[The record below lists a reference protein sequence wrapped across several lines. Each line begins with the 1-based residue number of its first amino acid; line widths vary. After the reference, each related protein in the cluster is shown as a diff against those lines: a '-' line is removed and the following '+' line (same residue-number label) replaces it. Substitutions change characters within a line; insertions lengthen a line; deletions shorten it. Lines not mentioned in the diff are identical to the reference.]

1 VDIAAATADEVLA
14 QACDDP
20 ALDAIFHEG
29 GTLSRALPAFRFRP
43 QQLAMA
49 QAIAQA
55 IEHRGRLVA
64 EAGTGTGKTFA
75 YLVPAL
81 LYGGKV
87 IISTGTKTLQDQ
99 LFERDL
105 PLVRDA
111 LAAPVTVALLK
122 GRANYVCHYH
132 LERAAREDRLPSRD
146 DVRHLPKIIA
156 FARASERGDRAELAD
171 VPENASIWPLVTSTR
186 DNCLGQ
192 NCPHHADCF
201 VMKARKE
208 ALEADVVVVN
218 HHLFFAD
225 VMLRDEGVAELL
237 PNCNTVILDEAH
249 QLPDTATLFFG
260 EQVGAGQLADLARD
274 AEVAA
279 RTVARDVPDL
289 PDAAGELVPCVRKL
303 RLAAGDGGGKFSRDA
318 ALGRPGFAEALD
330 GLTAA
335 LDRLAAELGRFAE
348 RGEEIAQVATR
359 ADEAARQ
366 VARWRDG
373 EGASGEA
380 RKGGEH
386 TRVDFGGRHSSLSSE
401 SMVQGGTDAIP
412 DSPEH
417 RSAWIRWVDV
427 TAHGFQL
434 QASPLSVAPLM
445 RRHVDGSARAWIFTS
460 ATLAVGRDFSHYTSQ
475 LGLDEAKT
483 QAWNSPFDY
492 ASQGLL
498 YVPREL
504 PAPNSSEH
512 TDAVVDV
519 ALPLLEASE
528 GRAFLLFTTLR
539 ALAQARERLA
549 ESLRKR
555 GLDYPLLVQGE
566 GSRSELLVRF
576 RELGNAILLGSA
588 SFWEGVDVPGD
599 ALSLVV
605 IDKLPFAPPDDPL
618 LAARLDHLRSEGGNP
633 FMAWQ
638 LPQAVISLK
647 QGAGRLIR
655 TETDR
660 GVLAICDPRLT
671 DKPYG
676 RRIWQSLPPM
686 KRTREEGDCVAFLRA
701 LR

>member
-1 VDIAAATADEVLA
+1 VDVAASDAEIEQDDARHDDALEAIFREGGALA
-14 QACDDP
+14 Q
-20 ALDAIFHEG
+20 
-29 GTLSRALPAFRFRP
+29 ALPAFRFRS
-43 QQLAMA
+43 QQLEMA
-49 QAIAQA
+49 QAIARA
-55 IEHRGRLVA
+55 IATRTQLVA

-87 IISTGTKTLQDQ
+87 IVSTGTKTLQDQ

-146 DVRHLPKIIA
+146 DVRHLPRIVA
-156 FARASERGDRAELAD
+156 FARASQRGDRAELSD

-192 NCPHHADCF
+192 NCPYQSDCF

-208 ALEADVVVVN
+208 ALDADVVVVN

-260 EQVGAGQLADLARD
+260 EQVTSGQLTELARD
-274 AEVAA
+274 AEIAA
-279 RTVARDVPDL
+279 RTAARDVPDL
-289 PDAAGELVPCVRKL
+289 PDAAAELVPAVKRL
-303 RLAAGDGGGKFSRDA
+303 RLAAGDVTGKYARDV
-318 ALGRPGFAEALD
+318 ALARAGFAEALD
-330 GLTAA
+330 GLAAA
-335 LDRLAAELGRFAE
+335 LDRLATELAQFAE
-348 RGEEIAQVATR
+348 RGEEIAMAAAR

-366 VARWRDG
+366 VARWRD
-373 EGASGEA
+373 
-380 RKGGEH
+380 
-386 TRVDFGGRHSSLSSE
+386 SE
-401 SMVQGGTDAIP
+401 PLP
-412 DSPEH
+412 DSPDDAEG
-417 RSAWIRWVDV
+417 WIRWIDV
-427 TAHGFQL
+427 TPHGFQL

-445 RRHVDGSARAWIFTS
+445 KRQVEGSARAWIFTS
-460 ATLAVGRDFSHYTSQ
+460 ATLAVGRDFSHYTQQ
-475 LGLDEAKT
+475 LGLDTAST
-483 QAWNSPFDY
+483 QAWSSPFDY
-492 ASQGLL
+492 PAQALL
-498 YVPREL
+498 YVPRNL
-504 PAPNSSEH
+504 PPPNSPAH
-512 TDAVVDV
+512 TEAVVDA

-539 ALAQARERLA
+539 ALSQARERVTG
-549 ESLRKR
+549 ELRRR

-618 LAARLDHLRSEGGNP
+618 LAARLDHLKDQGGNP

-686 KRTREEGDCVAFLRA
+686 RRTREEADAVAFLAA
-701 LR
+701 LAKRG

>member
-1 VDIAAATADEVLA
+1 MELVAATQPDAAPVVPP
-14 QACDDP
+14 DDP
-20 ALDAIFHEG
+20 ALDAIFREG
-29 GTLSRALPAFRFRP
+29 GTLASMLPGFRFRP

-49 QAIAQA
+49 QAIARA
-55 IEHRGRLVA
+55 IATRGQLVD

-122 GRANYVCHYH
+122 GRANYICHYH

-171 VPENASIWPLVTSTR
+171 VPEHASIWPLVTSTR

-192 NCPHHADCF
+192 NCPHHGDCF
-201 VMKARKE
+201 VLKARRE
-208 ALEADVVVVN
+208 ALDADVVVVN

-225 VMLRDEGVAELL
+225 VMLRDEGVSELL

-260 EQVGAGQLADLARD
+260 EQVAAGQLAELARD
-274 AEVAA
+274 AEIAA
-279 RTVARDVPDL
+279 RTTARDVPDL
-289 PDAAGELVPCVRKL
+289 PDAASELTPAVRKL
-303 RLAAGDGGGKFSRDA
+303 RLAAGETPGKYTREI
-318 ALGRPGFAEALD
+318 ALARPGFPEALD
-330 GLTAA
+330 GLAAA
-335 LDRLAAELGRFAE
+335 LDQLTTELGHFAE
-348 RGEEIAQVATR
+348 RGEDLAQVANR
-359 ADEAARQ
+359 ANEAARQ

-373 EGASGEA
+373 
-380 RKGGEH
+380 R
-386 TRVDFGGRHSSLSSE
+386 
-401 SMVQGGTDAIP
+401 DAV
-412 DSPEH
+412 PEDPED
-417 RSAWIRWVDV
+417 AQEWIRWIDV
-427 TAHGFQL
+427 TPHGFQL
-434 QASPLSVAPLM
+434 QSSPLSVAPLM
-445 RRHVDGSARAWIFTS
+445 RRQVEGSARAWIFTS
-460 ATLAVGRDFSHYTSQ
+460 ATLAVARDFTHYTSQ
-475 LGLDEAKT
+475 LGLDHAAT
-483 QAWNSPFDY
+483 GAWDSPFDY
-492 ASQGLL
+492 ATQGLL
-498 YVPREL
+498 YVPRGL
-504 PAPNSSEH
+504 PPPNTPEH
-512 TDAVVDV
+512 TDAVVDA
-519 ALPLLEASE
+519 ALPLLRASG

-539 ALAQARERLA
+539 ALTQARERLSA
-549 ESLRKR
+549 ALMRE
-555 GLDYPLLVQGE
+555 GLPFPLLVQGE

-576 RELGNAILLGSA
+576 RELGNAVLLGSA

-599 ALSLVV
+599 ALTLVV

-618 LAARLDHLRSEGGNP
+618 LAARLDRLRAEGGNP

-638 LPQAVISLK
+638 LPQAAISLK

-686 KRTREEGDCVAFLRA
+686 RRTREEAEAVEFLA
-701 LR
+701 SLRR

>member
-1 VDIAAATADEVLA
+1 
-14 QACDDP
+14 
-20 ALDAIFHEG
+20 
-29 GTLSRALPAFRFRP
+29 
-43 QQLAMA
+43 MA
-49 QAIAQA
+49 QAIARTIA
-55 IEHRGRLVA
+55 ERGQLVA

-75 YLVPAL
+75 YVVPAL

-132 LERAAREDRLPSRD
+132 LERTARENLLPTRD
-146 DVRHLPKIIA
+146 DIRHLPKIIA

-171 VPENASIWPLVTSTR
+171 VPENAAIWPLVTSTR

-192 NCPHHADCF
+192 NCPHHAACF
-201 VMKARKE
+201 VLKARKD
-208 ALEADVVVVN
+208 ALDADIVVVN

-225 VMLRDEGVAELL
+225 VMLRDEGVSELL

-260 EQVGAGQLADLARD
+260 QQVTAGQLAELARD
-274 AEVAA
+274 AEIAA
-279 RTVARDVPDL
+279 RTTARDVPDL
-289 PDAAGELVPCVRKL
+289 PDAATDLAPAIRKL
-303 RLAAGDGGGKFSRDA
+303 RLAVGDLPGKLPRDA
-318 ALGRPGFAEALD
+318 ALARSGFTEALD
-330 GLTAA
+330 NLAA
-335 LDRLAAELGRFAE
+335 TLDRLASELSHFAE
-348 RGEEIAQVATR
+348 RGEELAQVANR
-359 ADEAARQ
+359 AGEAARL

-373 EGASGEA
+373 
-380 RKGGEH
+380 R
-386 TRVDFGGRHSSLSSE
+386 
-401 SMVQGGTDAIP
+401 DAIP
-412 DSPEH
+412 DTPEE
-417 RSAWIRWVDV
+417 AQEWIRWIDI
-427 TAHGFQL
+427 TPHGFAL

-445 RRHVDGSARAWIFTS
+445 RRQVEGSARAWIFTS
-460 ATLAVGRDFSHYTSQ
+460 ATLAVGRDFSHYASQ
-475 LGLDEAKT
+475 LGLEHAT
-483 QAWNSPFDY
+483 TGAWESPFDY
-492 ASQGLL
+492 AKQGLL
-498 YVPREL
+498 YVPRNL
-504 PAPNSSEH
+504 PAPNTPEH
-512 TDAVVDV
+512 TDAVVDA
-519 ALPLLEASE
+519 ALPLLSASG

-539 ALAQARERLA
+539 ALAHARERLA
-549 ESLRKR
+549 AAFARD
-555 GLDYPLLVQGE
+555 GLAFPLLVQGE

-576 RELGNAILLGSA
+576 RELGNAVLLGSS
-588 SFWEGVDVPGD
+588 SFWEGVDVPGN
-599 ALSLVV
+599 ALSLVI

-618 LAARLDHLRSEGGNP
+618 LAARLDRLRAEGGNP

-638 LPQAVISLK
+638 LPQAAIALK

-686 KRTREEGDCVAFLRA
+686 RRTREMAEAVAFLEEIARTGD
-701 LR
+701 RQD

>member
-1 VDIAAATADEVLA
+1 MDLATSDPEVEHADA
-14 QACDDP
+14 GHDD
-20 ALDAIFHEG
+20 ALDAIFGEG
-29 GTLSRALPAFRFRP
+29 GALSRALPGFRFRS
-43 QQLAMA
+43 QQLEMA
-49 QAIAQA
+49 QAIGRA
-55 IEHRGRLVA
+55 IASRTQLVA

-87 IISTGTKTLQDQ
+87 IVSTGTKTLQDQ

-146 DVRHLPKIIA
+146 DVRHLPRIVA
-156 FARASERGDRAELAD
+156 FARASQRGDRAELSD
-171 VPENASIWPLVTSTR
+171 VPEHASIWPLVTSTR

-192 NCPHHADCF
+192 NCPFHGDCF

-260 EQVGAGQLADLARD
+260 EQVTSGQLNELARD
-274 AEVAA
+274 AEIAA
-279 RTVARDVPDL
+279 RTAARDVPGL
-289 PDAAGELVPCVRKL
+289 PDAAAELGPAVKKL
-303 RLAAGDGGGKFSRDA
+303 RLAAGDVIGKYARDV
-318 ALGRPGFAEALD
+318 ALGRTGFAEALD
-330 GLTAA
+330 NLAA
-335 LDRLAAELGRFAE
+335 SLDRLATELAQFAE
-348 RGEEIAQVATR
+348 RGEEIATVAAR
-359 ADEAARQ
+359 ADEAARM

-373 EGASGEA
+373 A
-380 RKGGEH
+380 
-386 TRVDFGGRHSSLSSE
+386 
-401 SMVQGGTDAIP
+401 DAVP
-412 DSPEH
+412 DSPDD
-417 RSAWIRWVDV
+417 AAGWIRWVDV
-427 TAHGFQL
+427 TQHGFQL

-445 RRHVDGSARAWIFTS
+445 KRQVEGSARAWIFTS

-475 LGLDEAKT
+475 LGLDAAAT

-492 ASQGLL
+492 GAQALL
-498 YVPREL
+498 YVPRNL
-504 PAPNSSEH
+504 PAPNSPAH
-512 TDAVVDV
+512 TDAVVDA

-539 ALAQARERLA
+539 ALSQARERIGD
-549 ESLRKR
+549 ELRRR

-618 LAARLDHLRSEGGNP
+618 LAARLDRLKDQGGNP
-633 FMAWQ
+633 FMGWQ

-660 GVLAICDPRLT
+660 GLLAICDPRLT

-686 KRTREEGDCVAFLRA
+686 KRTREEREAVEFLKA
-701 LR
+701 LTKPD

>member
-1 VDIAAATADEVLA
+1 MDIAASDPDLEHDGGGN
-14 QACDDP
+14 DD
-20 ALDAIFHEG
+20 ALDAIFREG
-29 GTLSRALPAFRFRP
+29 GTLSRALPGFRFRS
-43 QQLAMA
+43 QQLEMA
-49 QAIAQA
+49 QAIARA
-55 IEHRGRLVA
+55 IDSRTQLVA

-87 IISTGTKTLQDQ
+87 IVSTGTKTLQDQ

-146 DVRHLPKIIA
+146 DVRHLPKIVA
-156 FARASERGDRAELAD
+156 FARASQRGDRAELSD

-192 NCPHHADCF
+192 NCAYHNDCF
-201 VMKARKE
+201 VMKARKD
-208 ALEADVVVVN
+208 ALDADVVVVN

-260 EQVGAGQLADLARD
+260 EQVAAGQLAELARD
-274 AEVAA
+274 AEIAA
-279 RTVARDVPDL
+279 RTAARDVPDL
-289 PDAAGELVPCVRKL
+289 PDAAADLGPAVKKL
-303 RLAAGDGGGKFSRDA
+303 RLAAGDVTGKYARDV
-318 ALGRPGFAEALD
+318 ALARPGFAEALD
-330 GLTAA
+330 ALAA
-335 LDRLAAELGRFAE
+335 SLDRLATELGQFAE
-348 RGEEIAQVATR
+348 RGEEIALTAAR

-366 VARWRDG
+366 VARWRDDTP
-373 EGASGEA
+373 AS
-380 RKGGEH
+380 
-386 TRVDFGGRHSSLSSE
+386 
-401 SMVQGGTDAIP
+401 DA
-412 DSPEH
+412 DDDD
-417 RSAWIRWVDV
+417 AGWIRWIDV
-427 TAHGFQL
+427 TPHGFQL

-445 RRHVDGSARAWIFTS
+445 KRQVEGSARAWIFTS

-475 LGLDEAKT
+475 LGLDVAAT
-483 QAWNSPFDY
+483 QAWESPFDY
-492 ASQGLL
+492 GTQALL
-498 YVPREL
+498 YVPRNL
-504 PAPNSSEH
+504 PAPNSPAH
-512 TDAVVDV
+512 TDAVVDA
-519 ALPLLEASE
+519 ALPLIEASE

-539 ALAQARERLA
+539 ALAQARERVSD
-549 ESLRKR
+549 ELRRR

-576 RELGNAILLGSA
+576 RELGNAILFGSA
-588 SFWEGVDVPGD
+588 SFWEGVDVPGN

-618 LAARLDHLRSEGGNP
+618 LAARLDRLKDEGGNP

-660 GVLAICDPRLT
+660 GVLVICDPRLT

-676 RRIWQSLPPM
+676 RRIWQSLPKM
-686 KRTREEGDCVAFLRA
+686 KRTREEQEAVAFLRTV
-701 LR
+701 

>member
-1 VDIAAATADEVLA
+1 MEDGAAPLDGAAPGAPAPEHDDALA
-14 QACDDP
+14 
-20 ALDAIFHEG
+20 AIFREG
-29 GTLSRALPAFRFRP
+29 GTLARALPGFRFRP

-55 IEHRGRLVA
+55 IATRGKLVA

-87 IISTGTKTLQDQ
+87 IVSTGTKTLQDQ

-111 LAAPVTVALLK
+111 LTVPVTIALLK
-122 GRANYVCHYH
+122 GRANYVCHHH
-132 LERAAREDRLPSRD
+132 LERAGREDRLPSRD
-146 DVRHLPKIIA
+146 DVRHLPKIVA

-171 VPENASIWPLVTSTR
+171 VPENATIWPLVTSTR

-192 NCPHHADCF
+192 NCGHYNECF
-201 VMKARKE
+201 VMKARRE
-208 ALEADVVVVN
+208 ALDADVVVVN

-225 VMLRDEGVAELL
+225 VMLRDEGVSELL
-237 PNCNTVILDEAH
+237 PNCNTIVLDEAH

-260 EQVGAGQLADLARD
+260 QQVGAGQLSELARD

-279 RTVARDVPDL
+279 RTTARDVPDL
-289 PDAAGELVPCVRKL
+289 PDAASELLPAIRKL
-303 RLAAGDGGGKFSRDA
+303 RMAAGEAPGKFTRDV
-318 ALGRPGFAEALD
+318 ALGRRDFADALD
-330 GLTAA
+330 GLAAA
-335 LDRLAAELGRFAE
+335 LDRLATELGHFAE
-348 RGEEIAQVATR
+348 RSEDLASVAAR
-359 ADEAARQ
+359 ADEAARL
-366 VARWRDG
+366 VAHWRDG
-373 EGASGEA
+373 S
-380 RKGGEH
+380 
-386 TRVDFGGRHSSLSSE
+386 
-401 SMVQGGTDAIP
+401 DAIP
-412 DSPEH
+412 DSPEE
-417 RSAWIRWVDV
+417 AQEWIRWIDV
-427 TAHGFQL
+427 TTHGFQL
-434 QASPLSVAPLM
+434 QASPLSVAPVM
-445 RRHVDGSARAWIFTS
+445 RRHVEGTARAWIFTS

-475 LGLDEAKT
+475 LGLEEAQT
-483 QAWNSPFDY
+483 GAWESPFDY
-492 ASQGLL
+492 GAQGLL
-498 YVPREL
+498 YVPRGL
-504 PAPNSSEH
+504 PAPNSAEH
-512 TDAVVDV
+512 TDAVVDA
-519 ALPLLEASE
+519 ALPLIRASE

-539 ALAQARERLA
+539 ALQHARERLA
-549 ESLRKR
+549 AALARE
-555 GLDYPLLVQGE
+555 GLAFPLLVQGE

-599 ALSLVV
+599 ALTLVV

-618 LAARLDHLRSEGGNP
+618 LAARLERLRSEGGNP

-638 LPQAVISLK
+638 LPQAAISLK

-660 GVLAICDPRLT
+660 GVLAICDPRLV

-686 KRTREEGDCVAFLRA
+686 RRTREEAEAVEFLRECRA
-701 LR
+701 GAAPEGTNPV

>member
-1 VDIAAATADEVLA
+1 MELAASDPDIE
-14 QACDDP
+14 QGDDIQDD
-20 ALDAIFHEG
+20 ALDAIFREG
-29 GTLSRALPAFRFRP
+29 GTLSQALSGFRFRA
-43 QQLAMA
+43 QQLEMA
-49 QAIAQA
+49 QAIARA
-55 IEHRGRLVA
+55 IASRTQLVA

-87 IISTGTKTLQDQ
+87 IVSTGTKTLQDQ

-146 DVRHLPKIIA
+146 DVRHLPKIVA
-156 FARASERGDRAELAD
+156 FARASQRGDRAELSD

-192 NCPHHADCF
+192 NCPFHGDCF

-260 EQVGAGQLADLARD
+260 EQVTGGQLAELARD
-274 AEVAA
+274 AEIAS
-279 RTVARDVPDL
+279 RTAARDVPDL
-289 PDAAGELVPCVRKL
+289 PDAAAELGPIVKKL
-303 RLAAGDGGGKFSRDA
+303 RLAAGEVTGKYARDA
-318 ALGRPGFAEALD
+318 ALARAGFPEALD
-330 GLTAA
+330 ALAA
-335 LDRLAAELGRFAE
+335 GLDRLATELAQFAE
-348 RGEEIAQVATR
+348 RGEDIAMAAAR
-359 ADEAARQ
+359 ADETARL

-373 EGASGEA
+373 ESASGP
-380 RKGGEH
+380 
-386 TRVDFGGRHSSLSSE
+386 D
-401 SMVQGGTDAIP
+401 DA
-412 DSPEH
+412 EG
-417 RSAWIRWVDV
+417 WIRWIDV
-427 TAHGFQL
+427 TPHGFQL

-445 RRHVDGSARAWIFTS
+445 KRQVEGSARAWIFTS

-475 LGLDEAKT
+475 LGLDAAAT

-492 ASQGLL
+492 GSQALL
-498 YVPREL
+498 YVPRDL
-504 PAPNSSEH
+504 PPPNSPAH
-512 TDAVVDV
+512 TDAVIDA

-539 ALAQARERLA
+539 ALSQARERLSD
-549 ESLRKR
+549 ELRRR

-618 LAARLDHLRSEGGNP
+618 LAARLDHLKDQGANP

-686 KRTREEGDCVAFLRA
+686 KRTREETEARDFLRRISSEA
-701 LR
+701 CGIPRSP

>member
-1 VDIAAATADEVLA
+1 MDLATSDPDIEH
-14 QACDDP
+14 DDAGHDD
-20 ALDAIFHEG
+20 ALDAIFREG
-29 GTLSRALPAFRFRP
+29 GMLSRALPAFRFRS

-49 QAIAQA
+49 QAIARA
-55 IEHRGRLVA
+55 IASRTQLVA

-87 IISTGTKTLQDQ
+87 IVSTGTKTLQDQ

-146 DVRHLPKIIA
+146 DVRHLPKIVA
-156 FARASERGDRAELAD
+156 FARASQRGDRAELSD

-192 NCPHHADCF
+192 NCPFHGDCF

-260 EQVGAGQLADLARD
+260 EQVGAGQLTELARD
-274 AEVAA
+274 AEIAA
-279 RTVARDVPDL
+279 RTGARDVPGL
-289 PDAAGELVPCVRKL
+289 PDAAAELVPAVKKL
-303 RLAAGDGGGKFSRDA
+303 RLAAGDVTGKYARDV
-318 ALGRPGFAEALD
+318 ALARPGFAEALD
-330 GLTAA
+330 GLAAA
-335 LDRLAAELGRFAE
+335 LDRLATELGQFAE
-348 RGEEIAQVATR
+348 RGEEIALAAGR

-373 EGASGEA
+373 EE
-380 RKGGEH
+380 
-386 TRVDFGGRHSSLSSE
+386 
-401 SMVQGGTDAIP
+401 AIP
-412 DSPEH
+412 DSPED
-417 RSAWIRWVDV
+417 AKGWIRWIDV
-427 TAHGFQL
+427 TPHGFQL

-445 RRHVDGSARAWIFTS
+445 KRQVEGSARAWIFTS

-475 LGLDEAKT
+475 LGLDAAAT

-492 ASQGLL
+492 SAQALL
-498 YVPREL
+498 YVPRNL
-504 PAPNSSEH
+504 PPPNSPAH
-512 TDAVVDV
+512 TDAVIDA

-539 ALAQARERLA
+539 ALSQARQRVSDE
-549 ESLRKR
+549 LRRR

-618 LAARLDHLRSEGGNP
+618 LAARLDHLKDQGGNP

-660 GVLAICDPRLT
+660 GVLAICDARLT

-686 KRTREEGDCVAFLRA
+686 KRTREESDAVAFLRGLQGA
-701 LR
+701 VLSG